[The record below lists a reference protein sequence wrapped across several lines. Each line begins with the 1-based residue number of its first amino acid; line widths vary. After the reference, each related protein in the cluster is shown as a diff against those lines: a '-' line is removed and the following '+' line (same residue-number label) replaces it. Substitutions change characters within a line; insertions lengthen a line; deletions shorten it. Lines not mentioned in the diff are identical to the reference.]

1 LPRSTTKGSVYFAIL
16 LEQQGIPM
24 VADEIK
30 KLMEKN
36 RAGSRHP
43 VFAFCLF

>member
-30 KLMEKN
+30 KLMEKKP
-36 RAGSRHP
+36 G
-43 VFAFCLF
+43 